1 MKQSINWK
9 KLVTWFVIIL
19 PLLLLLDI
27 VTDAF
32 KGPILWNDI
41 WAIKNL
47 FYKIAAALVGS
58 YFISTFNNT
67 TTTDKTSQN

>member
-1 MKQSINWK
+1 MKQAINWQ
-9 KLVTWFVIIL
+9 KLVLWFAIIL

-32 KGPILWNDI
+32 KGPVKWNEI

-67 TTTDKTSQN
+67 PKEDKA